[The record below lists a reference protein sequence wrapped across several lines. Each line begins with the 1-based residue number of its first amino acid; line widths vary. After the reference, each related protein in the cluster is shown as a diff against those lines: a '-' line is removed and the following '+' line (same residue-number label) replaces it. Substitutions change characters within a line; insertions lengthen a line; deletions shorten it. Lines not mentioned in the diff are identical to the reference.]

1 MSTSKIVKY
10 QLQDVFRSKWV
21 VFYGLFFAAV
31 TDALFRFG
39 GGGERVI
46 VSLLSVVLIIVPLVA
61 IVLGTMYL
69 YNSREYIELILAQPI
84 RRGQLYAGLFCGLA
98 LPLTVGFAAGVGLP
112 FVFHGGLGGGGAA
125 QLVLLLGTGAALT
138 TIFVALAFVISLAT
152 EDRIKGLG
160 MALVV
165 WMFFSVIYNGLVLL
179 VIQLFS
185 AYPLQKPVIVM
196 SLLNPIDLGRI
207 LLLLQ
212 LDVSALMGFTGAVF
226 ERFFGSST
234 GQMVTIA
241 ALALWF
247 VVPLLLGRRSFVR
260 KNF

>member
-1 MSTSKIVKY
+1 MSTLKIVKY
-10 QLQDVFRSKWV
+10 QLQDVARSRWV
-21 VFYGLFFAAV
+21 LFYALFFGLS

-39 GGGERVI
+39 GGGERVV

-61 IVLGTMYL
+61 VVLGAMYL
-69 YNSREYIELILAQPI
+69 YNSREYVELILAQPI
-84 RRGQLYAGLFCGLA
+84 RRGQLYAGLFCGLT
-98 LPLTVGFAAGVGLP
+98 LPLTLGFVAGVAIP
-112 FVFHGGLGGGGAA
+112 FVLHGGLARDGAG
-125 QLVLLLGTGAALT
+125 QLALLLGTGAVLT

-160 MALVV
+160 AALVV
-165 WMFFSVIYNGLVLL
+165 WMFFAVLYNGLVLL

-185 AYPLQKPVIVM
+185 AYPLQKPVIAM

-207 LLLLQ
+207 LILLQ

-226 ERFFGSST
+226 ERFFGSAT
-234 GQMVTIA
+234 GQMITVA
-241 ALALWF
+241 ALLTWLL
-247 VVPLLLGRRSFVR
+247 VPLLLGRRAFLR